1 VHAGWRRG
9 DAGPMDEGKGLM
21 EDAVKIIEC
30 PRDAWQGLPVQ
41 IPTEK
46 KAAYLQDLIDA
57 GFKHID
63 AVSFVSPAAVPQMA
77 DSERVLELLNPPEGV
92 EIIGIVVNR
101 KGAERA
107 IRTGSVSTL
116 GFPYSFSVE
125 FLRRNQHQTP
135 QESLHELETVSA
147 LAKGAELDM
156 TVYLS
161 MAFGDPYGGA
171 WSIGAVVDAC
181 ASLIDAG
188 SRKISLADTV
198 AVATPEQI
206 ADTVAAVL
214 DAHRGIE
221 LGVHLHVRRDEA
233 AARVRAAYDAGC
245 RRFDATIGGLGGCPF
260 AQDVLVGNLPTETLI
275 AVLIERGAPLPKL
288 GSLAGLLGASAE
300 ISASFGTPVQ

>member
-1 VHAGWRRG
+1 
-9 DAGPMDEGKGLM
+9 M
-21 EDAVKIIEC
+21 EDLVKIVEC
-30 PRDAWQGLPVQ
+30 PRDAWQGLPVA

-46 KAAYLQDLIDA
+46 KAAYLRDLIEA
-57 GFKHID
+57 GFTHID

-107 IRTGSVSTL
+107 IRSGSVRTL
-116 GFPYSFSVE
+116 GFPYSLSAE

-135 QESLHELETVSA
+135 RESLHELETASA
-147 LAKGAELDM
+147 LAEDAGLDM
-156 TVYLS
+156 AAYLS

-181 ASLIDAG
+181 ALLVDAG
-188 SRKISLADTV
+188 ASQISLADTV
-198 AVATPEQI
+198 GLAVTEQI

-214 DAHRGIE
+214 GAHRGIE
-221 LGVHLHVRRDEA
+221 LGVHLHVRRAEA

-245 RRFDATIGGLGGCPF
+245 RRFDAAIGGLGGCPF
-260 AQDVLVGNLPTETLI
+260 AQDALVGNLPTETLI
-275 AVLIERGAPLPKL
+275 AVLTERGATLPKL
-288 GSLAGLLGASAE
+288 APLTGLLRAGAE
-300 ISASFGTPVQ
+300 ISASCGAPVQ